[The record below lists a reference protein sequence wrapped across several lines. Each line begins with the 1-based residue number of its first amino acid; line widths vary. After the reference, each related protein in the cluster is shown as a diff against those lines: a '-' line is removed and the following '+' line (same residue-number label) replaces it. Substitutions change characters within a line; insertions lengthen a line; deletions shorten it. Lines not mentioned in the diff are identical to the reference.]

1 MSPADRYA
9 VFGHPIGHSQS
20 PRIHRLFAKQTGQTL
35 TYTAEDV
42 TPEIFEPSVKAFF
55 QTGGRGLNCT
65 VPLKELAFRLADTL
79 SDRAQRSK
87 AVNTLALRDDG
98 MIFGENTDGVGLVR
112 DLTHNLGLDLTGQ
125 RILILGAGGATRGIL
140 EPLLQRQPSRLT
152 IANRTPEKATQ
163 LATEFGDLG
172 PIIGGGFATLEGSRH
187 DLILNATAASLS
199 GDLPDLPPD
208 ILACDGACYDLAYGS
223 EPTAFV
229 RWGLEQGARLSVDGI
244 GMLVEQAAEA
254 FHLWR
259 GVRPDTA
266 PVIAELNANR
276 GKS

>member
-1 MSPADRYA
+1 MPPADRYA

-20 PRIHRLFAKQTGQTL
+20 PRIHRLFAEQTGQTL

-112 DLTHNLGLDLTGQ
+112 DLIHNLGLDLTGQ

-152 IANRTPEKATQ
+152 IANRTPEKAAQ
-163 LATEFGDLG
+163 LATEFGDIG
-172 PIIGGGFATLEGSRH
+172 PITGGGFATLAGGDF

-199 GDLPDLPPD
+199 GDLPNLPPD
-208 ILACDGACYDLAYGS
+208 ILAQDGACYDLAYGR

-259 GVRPDTA
+259 GIRPDTA
-266 PVIAELNANR
+266 PVIAELNVSR
-276 GKS
+276 SSS

>member
-1 MSPADRYA
+1 MPPADRYA

-20 PRIHRLFAKQTGQTL
+20 PRIHCLFAEQTGQTL

-79 SDRAQRSK
+79 SDRALRSK

-112 DLTHNLGLDLTGQ
+112 DLIHNLGLDLTGQ

-152 IANRTPEKATQ
+152 IANRTPEKAAQ
-163 LATEFGDLG
+163 LATEFGDIG
-172 PIIGGGFATLEGSRH
+172 PITGGGFATLAGGDY

-208 ILACDGACYDLAYGS
+208 ILAQDGACYDLAYGR

-266 PVIAELNANR
+266 PVIAELNVSR
-276 GKS
+276 SSS